1 MVVGCF
7 PIKIDFFPIKIIPL
21 FLVIVKC
28 KSYICLIKSQNKN
41 MGEFIDALVSNG
53 KSNLIPERD
62 NLYGQF
68 VGEWDFEWIDSIG
81 TENERHVMGK
91 WIFAWVLEG
100 TAIQDVFICPSRK
113 ARVKDYQPDAAYATT
128 VRMYNPNTEAWD
140 ILYTE
145 LGGATLLEGRREG
158 DKIVQTEVHEG
169 NIKWVFSKITA
180 TSFHWQRI
188 AKRSDDSWETEAELY
203 AVRR

>member
-1 MVVGCF
+1 
-7 PIKIDFFPIKIIPL
+7 
-21 FLVIVKC
+21 
-28 KSYICLIKSQNKN
+28 
-41 MGEFIDALVSNG
+41 MGEFINVLVSNG

-68 VGEWDFEWIDSIG
+68 VGEWDFEWIDTLG
-81 TENERHVMGK
+81 TSGERHVKGE

-113 ARVKDYQPDAAYATT
+113 ARIKDYQPDAAYATT

-158 DKIVQTEVHEG
+158 DKIVQTEVSEQK
-169 NIKWVFSKITA
+169 IKWVFSEITD

-188 AKRSDDSWETEAELY
+188 VQRSDNSWETEAELY

>member
-1 MVVGCF
+1 
-7 PIKIDFFPIKIIPL
+7 
-21 FLVIVKC
+21 
-28 KSYICLIKSQNKN
+28 
-41 MGEFIDALVSNG
+41 MGEFINALVSNG

-68 VGEWDFEWIDSIG
+68 VGEWDFEWVDNLG
-81 TENERHVMGK
+81 TPGERHVKGE

-100 TAIQDVFICPSRK
+100 TAVQDVFICPSRK
-113 ARVKDYQPDAAYATT
+113 ARIKDYQPDAAYATT

-158 DKIVQTEVHEG
+158 DKIVQTEVSEKK
-169 NIKWVFSKITA
+169 IKWVFSEMTD

-188 AKRSDDSWETEAELY
+188 VQRSDNSWETEAELY

>member
-1 MVVGCF
+1 
-7 PIKIDFFPIKIIPL
+7 
-21 FLVIVKC
+21 
-28 KSYICLIKSQNKN
+28 
-41 MGEFIDALVSNG
+41 MGEFVNALVSRG

-68 VGEWDFEWIDSIG
+68 VGEWDFEWVDNLGASG
-81 TENERHVMGK
+81 ERHFQGE

-113 ARVKDYQPDAAYATT
+113 ARIKDYQPDAAYATT
-128 VRMYNPNTEAWD
+128 VRMYNPNNEVWD

-145 LGGATLLEGRREG
+145 LGGATLLEGKREG
-158 DKIVQTEVHEG
+158 DKIVQTEVHEKR
-169 NIKWVFSKITA
+169 IKWVFSEITA
-180 TSFHWQRI
+180 TSFHWQRLVN
-188 AKRSDDSWETEAELY
+188 RPDETWETEAELF

>member
-1 MVVGCF
+1 
-7 PIKIDFFPIKIIPL
+7 
-21 FLVIVKC
+21 
-28 KSYICLIKSQNKN
+28 
-41 MGEFIDALVSNG
+41 MGEFINALVSNG

-68 VGEWDFEWIDSIG
+68 VGEWDFEWVDNLG
-81 TENERHVMGK
+81 TPGERHVKGE

-100 TAIQDVFICPSRK
+100 TAVQDVFICPSRK
-113 ARVKDYQPDAAYATT
+113 ARIKDYQPDAAYATT

-158 DKIVQTEVHEG
+158 DKIVQTEVSEKK
-169 NIKWVFSKITA
+169 IKWVFSEITA

-188 AKRSDDSWETEAELY
+188 VQRSDNSWETEAELY

>member
-1 MVVGCF
+1 
-7 PIKIDFFPIKIIPL
+7 
-21 FLVIVKC
+21 
-28 KSYICLIKSQNKN
+28 
-41 MGEFIDALVSNG
+41 MGEFINALVSNG

-68 VGEWDFEWIDSIG
+68 VGEWDFEWVDNLG
-81 TENERHVMGK
+81 TPGERHVKGE

-113 ARVKDYQPDAAYATT
+113 ARIKDYQPDAAYATT

-158 DKIVQTEVHEG
+158 DKIVQTEVSEKK
-169 NIKWVFSKITA
+169 IKWVFSEITA

-188 AKRSDDSWETEAELY
+188 VQRSDNSWETEAELY

>member
-1 MVVGCF
+1 
-7 PIKIDFFPIKIIPL
+7 
-21 FLVIVKC
+21 
-28 KSYICLIKSQNKN
+28 
-41 MGEFIDALVSNG
+41 MGEFINALVSSE

-68 VGEWDFEWIDSIG
+68 VGEWDFEWIDALG
-81 TENERHVMGK
+81 TTGERHVKGE

-113 ARVKDYQPDAAYATT
+113 ARIKDYQPDAAYATT

-158 DKIVQTEVHEG
+158 NKIVQTEVSEKK
-169 NIKWVFSKITA
+169 IKWVFSEITA

-188 AKRSDDSWETEAELY
+188 VQRPDNGWEAEAELY

>member
-1 MVVGCF
+1 
-7 PIKIDFFPIKIIPL
+7 
-21 FLVIVKC
+21 
-28 KSYICLIKSQNKN
+28 
-41 MGEFIDALVSNG
+41 MGEFINALVSNG

-68 VGEWDFEWIDSIG
+68 VGEWDFEWVDNLG
-81 TENERHVMGK
+81 TPGERHVKGE

-100 TAIQDVFICPSRK
+100 TAVQDVFICPSRK
-113 ARVKDYQPDAAYATT
+113 ARIKDYQPDAAYATT

-158 DKIVQTEVHEG
+158 NKIVQTEVSEKK
-169 NIKWVFSKITA
+169 IKWVFSEMTD

-188 AKRSDDSWETEAELY
+188 VQRSDNSWETEAELY